1 MLVCLCVVRVLC
13 VCCVCVLC
21 VLCVRLSFVLFPFSL
36 WFFPLRLL
44 PPGGASSWTLTAR
57 RSRCL
62 FGRLGWAALCGVGCV
77 WWLCVRL
84 SFVLFP
90 FSLWFFPLRPLPPGG
105 ASSWT
110 LTARRLRWSPEK
122 DEACSDDEHDLN
134 TMEGCANW
142 MLCMFLPKKQGPAA
156 AFGRI
161 LLAEHP
167 DAKGRQSQ
175 PLVCRVHPNRCERQV
190 VAHKA

>member
-1 MLVCLCVVRVLC
+1 MAAWVGRLCGLVVWWLGGWWLVGGWLLLFGGWWLVATVWWLVVGGSWVGVG
-13 VCCVCVLC
+13 VCWCVCVLVCVGVCVVC
-21 VLCVRLSFVLFPFSL
+21 VLCAFVFVLFPF
-36 WFFPLRLL
+36 P
-44 PPGGASSWTLTAR
+44 
-57 RSRCL
+57 
-62 FGRLGWAALCGVGCV
+62 CG
-77 WWLCVRL
+77 
-84 SFVLFP
+84 
-90 FSLWFFPLRPLPPGG
+90 FSLFLPLRPLPPGG

-110 LTARRLRWSPEK
+110 LTARRSRWSPEK